1 MHGRSRE
8 HRPSDGRQEERE
20 RHGAVHV
27 ILRLASDEWLD
38 EYGLTWLPAVPKIK
52 MLPEHDLRK
61 PYPLSWLEQDRLFRE
76 LPIDLGRMC
85 LFKMNTGCREAE
97 VCGLRWDWEVEVP
110 ELNTSVFLIPANV
123 VKNRTD
129 RLVVLNSVAGS
140 VGRVCSRGPSGI
152 RVCFSRTPAPPHQQH
167 RVEAG
172 TCSCG
177 ATSGACSRSQAH
189 VWTAL
194 ARGRREL

>member
-1 MHGRSRE
+1 MGALTRFIEVRRAQGAKTRTINHALKVV
-8 HRPSDGRQEERE
+8 
-20 RHGAVHV
+20 RH

-38 EYGLTWLPAVPKIK
+38 KYGLTWLPSVPRIK
-52 MLPEHDLRK
+52 LLPEHDLRK
-61 PYPLSWLEQDRLFRE
+61 PYPLSWPEQDRLFRE
-76 LPIDLGRMC
+76 LPIHLGRMC
-85 LFKMNTGCREAE
+85 LFKVNTGLSLRITLGLGSRGTRTQHERLPYSGP
-97 VCGLRWDWEVEVP
+97 CGQE
-110 ELNTSVFLIPANV
+110 SYGPARGAQQRGGV
-123 VKNRTD
+123 R
-129 RLVVLNSVAGS
+129 
-140 VGRVCSRGPSGI
+140 GRVCSRGPSGI